1 MPIHHAVLSL
11 LAEGPSHGYE
21 LKARFEEAVGPQ
33 WGPLNIGHLYQILGR
48 LDRDQMVRSRRAP
61 QPARPDRVVYEITA
75 AGRAELDAWLAQ
87 PAERPGGFRD
97 DLFLKILAAD
107 RSPDDRAL
115 PGVLTAQRT
124 YLLHELR
131 DLAELRRTR
140 GAPGDHAVVRLLITA
155 AELQLR
161 AQVQFLDVV
170 EDELVAGRAGR
181 RRDQAGSWPSGETG
195 FWSGGGGSGS
205 TERWVGPANGPSE

>member
-1 MPIHHAVLSL
+1 MPIHHAVLAL

-21 LKARFEEAVGPQ
+21 LKARFEDAVGPQ

-48 LDRDQMVRSRRAP
+48 LDRDELVRSRRAP

-75 AGRAELDAWLAQ
+75 AGRAELDAWLTR

-107 RSPDDRAL
+107 RSPDGQAL
-115 PGVLTAQRT
+115 PGVLAAQRT
-124 YLLHELR
+124 HLLGELR
-131 DLAELRRTR
+131 DLAELRRAR
-140 GAPGDHAVVRLLITA
+140 GDDAVVRLLITA

-170 EDELVAGRAGR
+170 EDELVLGRAAPER
-181 RRDQAGSWPSGETG
+181 VAPRARPQDQAGRSPSGDWG
-195 FWSGGGGSGS
+195 CSSG
-205 TERWVGPANGPSE
+205 

>member
-1 MPIHHAVLSL
+1 VPIHHAVLAL

-48 LDRDQMVRSRRAP
+48 LDRDEMVRSRRAR

-75 AGRAELDAWLAQ
+75 AGRGELDGWLAQ
-87 PAERPGGFRD
+87 PAERSGGFRD

-124 YLLHELR
+124 YLLRELR

-161 AQVQFLDVV
+161 AQVQLLDVV
-170 EDELVAGRAGR
+170 EDELVVGRAER
-181 RRDQAGSWPSGETG
+181 RRGQAGSSPSGDTG
-195 FWSGGGGSGS
+195 CSSGCGGSGA